1 MANKE
6 AIVEE
11 TDRRVYRHKRRVRNQ
26 VICYIVLA
34 LVLVGLIVG
43 SIIGIRK
50 IMSVISDKK
59 HAQELQKQLEELSE
73 QEEEAQPVVEGPSE
87 VSEPPQETA
96 TNYLDEI
103 VNSCISEM
111 PLEDKVAGLFIITPE
126 ALTGTDIV
134 VRAGDTTREKLGE
147 HAVGGLVYF
156 SQNIK
161 DSAQLTEMLQNT
173 QSWRKY
179 PVFLA
184 VDEEGGKV
192 SRVAESG
199 LADNVGSMGDIGSGG
214 DAAAAREAGAAIGNY
229 LSGYGFNL
237 DFAPVA
243 DVIAEGNTTIG
254 DRSFGTDPNLVAPMV
269 SAMIEGIQS
278 TKVSACMK
286 YFPGIGDTTEDSH
299 DGMAVTQKTL
309 EEFSATDFPVYQA
322 GIAAGV
328 DLIMVSHISVPNVT
342 GDNTPS
348 SLSGQMVNDILR
360 GQLGYQGIVVTDAM
374 NIGAITEYYTADEA
388 AVKALQAGVDM
399 ILMPED
405 FGIAYSGVLDA
416 VNNGTLTEE
425 RINESLQRI
434 YRIKYKDKVEE

>member
-1 MANKE
+1 MANRE
-6 AIVEE
+6 ALVEE

-26 VICYIVLA
+26 VICYIVLVLILIG
-34 LVLVGLIVG
+34 LVVG
-43 SIIGIRK
+43 SVIGIRK
-50 IMSVISDKK
+50 IMSVIGDKK

-73 QEEEAQPVVEGPSE
+73 QEEAQPVVEAPAE
-87 VSEPPQETA
+87 VSEPPEEIE

-147 HAVGGLVYF
+147 HAVGGLIYF

-243 DVIAEGNTTIG
+243 DVITEGNTTIG
-254 DRSFGTDPNLVAPMV
+254 DRSFGSDPNLVAPMV
-269 SAMIEGIQS
+269 SAMIEGVQS
-278 TKVSACMK
+278 TGVSACMK
-286 YFPGIGDTTEDSH
+286 HFPGIGDTTEDSH
-299 DGMAVTQKTL
+299 DGMAATQKTL

-328 DLIMVSHISVPNVT
+328 DLIMVSHISAPNVT
-342 GDNTPS
+342 GDNTPA

-374 NIGAITEYYTADEA
+374 NMGAITEYYTADEA

-405 FGIAYSGVLDA
+405 FDIAYSGVLDA

>member
-1 MANKE
+1 M
-6 AIVEE
+6 
-11 TDRRVYRHKRRVRNQ
+11 
-26 VICYIVLA
+26 
-34 LVLVGLIVG
+34 
-43 SIIGIRK
+43 
-50 IMSVISDKK
+50 
-59 HAQELQKQLEELSE
+59 
-73 QEEEAQPVVEGPSE
+73 
-87 VSEPPQETA
+87 
-96 TNYLDEI
+96 
-103 VNSCISEM
+103 
-111 PLEDKVAGLFIITPE
+111 
-126 ALTGTDIV
+126 
-134 VRAGDTTREKLGE
+134 
-147 HAVGGLVYF
+147 
-156 SQNIK
+156 
-161 DSAQLTEMLQNT
+161 
-173 QSWRKY
+173 
-179 PVFLA
+179 
-184 VDEEGGKV
+184 
-192 SRVAESG
+192 
-199 LADNVGSMGDIGSGG
+199 
-214 DAAAAREAGAAIGNY
+214 
-229 LSGYGFNL
+229 
-237 DFAPVA
+237 
-243 DVIAEGNTTIG
+243 IAEGNTTIG

-286 YFPGIGDTTEDSH
+286 HFPGIGDTTEDSH

-328 DLIMVSHISVPNVT
+328 SYVPNVT

-374 NIGAITEYYTADEA
+374 NMGAITEYYTADEA

>member
-34 LVLVGLIVG
+34 LVMIGLIVG

-59 HAQELQKQLEELSE
+59 HAQELQKQLEELSK
-73 QEEEAQPVVEGPSE
+73 QEEEAQPVVEGPAE

-254 DRSFGTDPNLVAPMV
+254 DRSFGGDPNLVAPMV

-286 YFPGIGDTTEDSH
+286 HFPGIGDTTEDSH

-322 GIAAGV
+322 GIEAGV

-360 GQLGYQGIVVTDAM
+360 GQRGYQGIVVTDARSEEH
-374 NIGAITEYYTADEA
+374 TSE
-388 AVKALQAGVDM
+388 LQ
-399 ILMPED
+399 
-405 FGIAYSGVLDA
+405 S
-416 VNNGTLTEE
+416 
-425 RINESLQRI
+425 QR
-434 YRIKYKDKVEE
+434 

>member
-6 AIVEE
+6 ALVEE
-11 TDRRVYRHKRRVRNQ
+11 TDRKVYRHKRRVRNQ

-34 LVLVGLIVG
+34 LLLIGLIVG

-50 IMSVISDKK
+50 IMSIINDKK

-73 QEEEAQPVVEGPSE
+73 QEEEQPVVEGPSE
-87 VSEPPQETA
+87 VSEPPQETV

-134 VRAGDTTREKLGE
+134 VKAGDTTREKLGE

-199 LADNVGSMGDIGSGG
+199 LADNVGSMGEIGSGG

-254 DRSFGTDPNLVAPMV
+254 DRSFGSDPNLVAPMV

-278 TKVSACMK
+278 TGVSACMK
-286 YFPGIGDTTEDSH
+286 HFPGIGDTTEDSH

-328 DLIMVSHISVPNVT
+328 ELIMVSHISAPNVT
-342 GDNTPS
+342 GDNTPA
-348 SLSGQMVNDILR
+348 SLSGQMINDILR
-360 GQLGYQGIVVTDAM
+360 NQLGYQGIVVTDAM
-374 NIGAITEYYTADEA
+374 NMGAITEYYTADEA

-405 FGIAYSGVLDA
+405 FSIAYSGVLDA

>member
-214 DAAAAREAGAAIGNY
+214 DASRGNM
-229 LSGYGFNL
+229 S
-237 DFAPVA
+237 
-243 DVIAEGNTTIG
+243 
-254 DRSFGTDPNLVAPMV
+254 
-269 SAMIEGIQS
+269 
-278 TKVSACMK
+278 
-286 YFPGIGDTTEDSH
+286 
-299 DGMAVTQKTL
+299 MAQ
-309 EEFSATDFPVYQA
+309 
-322 GIAAGV
+322 
-328 DLIMVSHISVPNVT
+328 
-342 GDNTPS
+342 
-348 SLSGQMVNDILR
+348 
-360 GQLGYQGIVVTDAM
+360 
-374 NIGAITEYYTADEA
+374 
-388 AVKALQAGVDM
+388 
-399 ILMPED
+399 
-405 FGIAYSGVLDA
+405 
-416 VNNGTLTEE
+416 
-425 RINESLQRI
+425 
-434 YRIKYKDKVEE
+434 